1 MFMVLFLFLFHCFC
15 FFTISFSICV
25 YATLFLFLFVFM
37 QHCFFFYFVTV
48 CHCFFV
54 WVLIDCFG
62 FYFSLHAAVA
72 ESGKINSHCLSVAR
86 DAVAR
91 FICSFIHLCNSVAFV
106 HLLVHLRIV
115 SSTSHPFFLASFRM
129 YPSDIPSTRP
139 VANQQAHT
147 FMQPFTAPPIL
158 AGNPL
163 SALDVVQADREEY
176 VKSVGHRCGSVTDQ
190 ELTDTKIRTHQVLS
204 VHAQVGPAAAA
215 VAPGWF
221 HAAQQPMLQ
230 LLQQVQ
236 QQQQQTHLHILALT
250 QQSAKNWNSA
260 AGDGITKPWM
270 PVPFL
275 DGGNPTEAP
284 HNLPP
289 VTNVGELCQLAAIHQ
304 TAYLRGYG
312 IAIGLNRPEMERRQA
327 LGRAIGYFG
336 QP

>member
-1 MFMVLFLFLFHCFC
+1 
-15 FFTISFSICV
+15 
-25 YATLFLFLFVFM
+25 
-37 QHCFFFYFVTV
+37 
-48 CHCFFV
+48 
-54 WVLIDCFG
+54 
-62 FYFSLHAAVA
+62 
-72 ESGKINSHCLSVAR
+72 
-86 DAVAR
+86 
-91 FICSFIHLCNSVAFV
+91 
-106 HLLVHLRIV
+106 
-115 SSTSHPFFLASFRM
+115 
-129 YPSDIPSTRP
+129 
-139 VANQQAHT
+139 
-147 FMQPFTAPPIL
+147 MQPFTAPPIL

-204 VHAQVGPAAAA
+204 VHAQAGPAAAA

-230 LLQQVQ
+230 LLRQVQQQQQQTHQQLQQVQQQLQQVQ